1 MKKAVAAIIFVI
13 MWVAA
18 LLLFSLNAQR
28 TTLVTPPFI
37 AANSSYEELYKELG
51 IPIASLTEIKIW
63 KNSDWTLVCGFKN
76 GILRDYHVIDH
87 YGRRIAG
94 TVKKEKTVRKILQ
107 NLSSMS
113 NEELRQSYGE
123 EDSYLTES
131 GLSVYGKI
139 GYDGGIVLYEA
150 SPWREVFDYKRI
162 DAENPYKYTPAW
174 MFFLSSLF

>member
-1 MKKAVAAIIFVI
+1 
-13 MWVAA
+13 
-18 LLLFSLNAQR
+18 
-28 TTLVTPPFI
+28 
-37 AANSSYEELYKELG
+37 
-51 IPIASLTEIKIW
+51 
-63 KNSDWTLVCGFKN
+63 
-76 GILRDYHVIDH
+76 
-87 YGRRIAG
+87 
-94 TVKKEKTVRKILQ
+94 
-107 NLSSMS
+107 MS